1 MSFRS
6 AAPSG
11 TILSPTPSPP
21 RPMSFAPLR
30 LTFDGGTVV
39 VTGGRDEDRAGL
51 PGVAFDP
58 RTRTERAEGRQYRPI
73 VEYLIAKKIPY
84 EDVARDY
91 KAVTWTLSTD
101 RTPFPHQTEAVA
113 AWWTAGGR
121 GVVVLPT
128 GTGKTFAAVLAI
140 RQAGRP
146 TLVVTPTIDLLN
158 QWHWERST

>member
-58 RTRTERAEGRQYRPI
+58 RTRTERAEGRRYRAI
-73 VEYLIAKKIPY
+73 VEYLIACKIPY
-84 EDVARDY
+84 EDAARNY
-91 KAVTWTLSTD
+91 KAATWQLAST
-101 RTPFPHQTEAVA
+101 RTPYPHQTEAVDT
-113 AWWTAGGR
+113 WWKANGR

-128 GTGKTFAAVLAI
+128 GTGKTFTAML
-140 RQAGRP
+140 
-146 TLVVTPTIDLLN
+146 
-158 QWHWERST
+158 